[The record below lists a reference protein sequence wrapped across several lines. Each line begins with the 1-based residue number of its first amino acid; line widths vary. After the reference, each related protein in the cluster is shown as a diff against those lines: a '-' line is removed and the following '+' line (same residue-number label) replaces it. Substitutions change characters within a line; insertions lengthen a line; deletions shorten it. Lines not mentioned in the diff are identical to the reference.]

1 MAIFTQIS
9 HSDSSGTLIN
19 DQYANKRPGGAIFLK
34 KCKRPGSVIN
44 VIRVIWFI
52 GYMFFEKFLELF
64 YLKTWRGMFFLP
76 PVPFF
81 FHFPYPH
88 TTFFQ
93 TPIPLL
99 FTPYG
104 FPHNLTPSTFDAPL
118 PLSINL
124 PTICVNF
131 DPSYTFRKPL
141 NTFVDAHP
149 PRT

>member
-1 MAIFTQIS
+1 
-9 HSDSSGTLIN
+9 
-19 DQYANKRPGGAIFLK
+19 
-34 KCKRPGSVIN
+34 
-44 VIRVIWFI
+44 
-52 GYMFFEKFLELF
+52 MFFEKFLELF